1 MKKTRIVILAIV
13 IVAAICTAFY
23 IVNNNSKKE
32 SAKEAELTEIQKITT
47 RNMEKDYPATPRE
60 VIKFYNRIIKCY
72 YGRQYSDDELE
83 QLADQALSMFDD
95 DLLKKNEKG
104 AEIKVSIETI
114 ELSNIY
120 CDKVLKNKEHIDY
133 VAFIEHWYP
142 NSIVGRYTFTEI
154 GEDGTLL
161 CMDMETYALVQFK
174 PDYVLCSNLAEGDEI
189 VVWKILLDAN
199 LKENSQS
206 ETKIIYCVTK

>member
-1 MKKTRIVILAIV
+1 MALFGLGKKKDPYHDRMMTLLVHKPDADKLPLVIDVETGETIAKSIAFTMKADARRIALMTRSIYEIV
-13 IVAAICTAFY
+13 
-23 IVNNNSKKE
+23 
-32 SAKEAELTEIQKITT
+32 
-47 RNMEKDYPATPRE
+47 
-60 VIKFYNRIIKCY
+60 
-72 YGRQYSDDELE
+72 
-83 QLADQALSMFDD
+83 
-95 DLLKKNEKG
+95 
-104 AEIKVSIETI
+104 EIKVSIETI

-142 NSIVGRYTFTEI
+142 NSIVGRYTFTET

-161 CMDMETYALVQFK
+161 CMDMETYDLVQFK

>member
-1 MKKTRIVILAIV
+1 M
-13 IVAAICTAFY
+13 
-23 IVNNNSKKE
+23 S
-32 SAKEAELTEIQKITT
+32 
-47 RNMEKDYPATPRE
+47 
-60 VIKFYNRIIKCY
+60 
-72 YGRQYSDDELE
+72 
-83 QLADQALSMFDD
+83 
-95 DLLKKNEKG
+95 
-104 AEIKVSIETI
+104 
-114 ELSNIY
+114 
-120 CDKVLKNKEHIDY
+120 KVLKNKEHIDY

-206 ETKIIYCVTK
+206 EAKIIYCVTK

>member
-1 MKKTRIVILAIV
+1 MVKIHKKDK
-13 IVAAICTAFY
+13 C
-23 IVNNNSKKE
+23 
-32 SAKEAELTEIQKITT
+32 AKEKLSLTPLPNLIAVVYAVFL
-47 RNMEKDYPATPRE
+47 R
-60 VIKFYNRIIKCY
+60 
-72 YGRQYSDDELE
+72 
-83 QLADQALSMFDD
+83 
-95 DLLKKNEKG
+95 
-104 AEIKVSIETI
+104 
-114 ELSNIY
+114 LSN
-120 CDKVLKNKEHIDY
+120 DFGKVLKNKEHIDY

>member
-1 MKKTRIVILAIV
+1 MALFGLGKKKDPYHDRMMTLLVHKPDADKLPLVIDVETGETIAKSIAFTMKADTRRIALMTRSIYEIVDNIE
-13 IVAAICTAFY
+13 
-23 IVNNNSKKE
+23 SKPF
-32 SAKEAELTEIQKITT
+32 LFQ
-47 RNMEKDYPATPRE
+47 
-60 VIKFYNRIIKCY
+60 C
-72 YGRQYSDDELE
+72 
-83 QLADQALSMFDD
+83 
-95 DLLKKNEKG
+95 LLKKNEKG

-142 NSIVGRYTFTEI
+142 NSIVGRYTFTET

-161 CMDMETYALVQFK
+161 CMDMETYDLVQFK